1 MPRFCSRK
9 NRAHSKCQIQYKI
22 TTLLNGTNGKEHPQ
36 LRRHSVYSAAPA
48 LSPTVSIKRIQVTM
62 VRRQAQ
68 SSPHIQKT
76 WVRQFNNGCSL
87 YRHQRKFLCK
97 KKNALI
103 FLIFLIFALYR
114 KVQNVSVVPRR
125 SALAAPSAVAWLP
138 PTHQS
143 RREATGK
150 KCMKMPGGFF
160 PDTFGNEDV
169 TCYNKLSSVIHF

>member
-103 FLIFLIFALYR
+103 FFDFFDLCF
-114 KVQNVSVVPRR
+114 VPKSSKRFGR
-125 SALAAPSAVAWLP
+125 ASTQRFSCSLCGRMASTYAPV
-138 PTHQS
+138 
-143 RREATGK
+143 EARG
-150 KCMKMPGGFF
+150 
-160 PDTFGNEDV
+160 DW
-169 TCYNKLSSVIHF
+169 